1 MNRNIAID
9 GPSGAGKSTIAKLV
23 ASELGAVYVDTGA
36 MYRAIGLFLKDHG
49 VEREDAQ
56 AVADALSGLTLSIRY
71 PDGAQQVLLNG
82 ADVTGRLRAEDAGM
96 AASHFS
102 VVPAVREK
110 LVHLQQELAS
120 HTAVVMDGRDIGTKV
135 LPDAAVKIYLTA
147 SARVRAERRCAEL
160 REKGSDVSLEQIE
173 ADIKLR
179 DHQDMAR
186 EVSPLVKAADAV
198 EVDCSALCIGE
209 VVSEILRIFREKTA

>member
-36 MYRAIGLFLKDHG
+36 MYRTIGLFLKDHG
-49 VEREDAQ
+49 VEREDTQ
-56 AVADALSGLTLSIRY
+56 AVADALSELTLSIRY
-71 PDGAQQVLLNG
+71 PDGVQQVLLNG
-82 ADVTGRLRAEDAGM
+82 TDVTGRLRSEDAGM

-102 VVPAVREK
+102 VLPAVREK

-160 REKGSDVSLEQIE
+160 REKGSDVSLGQIE

-179 DHQDMAR
+179 DHQDMTR

-198 EVDCSALCIGE
+198 EVDCSALGIGE